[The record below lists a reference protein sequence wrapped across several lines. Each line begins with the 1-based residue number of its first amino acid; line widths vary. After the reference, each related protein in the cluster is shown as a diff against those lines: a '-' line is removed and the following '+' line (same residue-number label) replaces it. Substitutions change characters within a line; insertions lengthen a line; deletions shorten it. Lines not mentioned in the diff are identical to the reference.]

1 MLGSRGKVK
10 ILQKKKKISLVST
23 DVAEHKD
30 CTDMEK
36 SKLFLSFSFPRVKG
50 LSGVGGRES

>member
-1 MLGSRGKVK
+1 MGKLK
-10 ILQKKKKISLVST
+10 FYRKKKKKISLVST